1 MKNFIK
7 DVCKR
12 LAVSIV
18 STFLLVLFSI
28 FLFQAILSSFIEEKE
43 KVPSKGSFLVLNLSM
58 NLTDRPSGFT
68 IEDLTREALTDEKK
82 PPQFHLREVLQ
93 AIKKAEGD
101 QNIKGI
107 FIKGGFM
114 PSGYGCGYSA
124 VQELVDTLV
133 SFRLSGKSIIGF
145 CSTPTQLDYLV
156 YSVCDE
162 LHMNPSGVFVLKG
175 LASEQLFLAE
185 AFDKYGVGL
194 QVVRVGDF
202 KGAVEPFTSTSFSE
216 ENRLQINRLLDLRWN
231 DYMATVSRNREVE
244 REKLS
249 DLINEGFMFTPE
261 RCEESGL
268 VDQVSDWGAVLDRLA
283 KLGVLDDDTEEFS
296 RVGLIDYVERPLNSK
311 MSDPSLTEA
320 GGDKIAIVYIEGAII
335 DGWGDDGTSVGGD
348 EIASRIRKI
357 WKDDDYKGLVVR
369 VNSPGGS
376 VSGSESIL
384 SELNRASVEGL
395 PVVISMG
402 SVAASG
408 GYWIAMGADQIFAGD
423 QTITGSIGVF
433 GLIPNLKELAKK
445 IGLNWDVVKTHPS
458 SDIMSVSRAKSE
470 DEIRIVQSHVDR
482 IYERFLHLVSENREL
497 NATRVNEIAQGR
509 VWMGGDA
516 HEIGLIDQLGTLGD
530 AVAYTAD
537 RAGVTQYEVIDFP
550 QVESPVDAINEL
562 LKTSA
567 ISGLKKRNP
576 TMNSVFQEFKMM
588 SKQFEN
594 YNDPINSYSFLSWYR
609 GSFGFSQ

>member
-12 LAVSIV
+12 LAVSIL
-18 STFLLVLFSI
+18 STFLLVLLSI
-28 FLFQAILSSFIEEKE
+28 FLFQAIVSSFIEEKE
-43 KVPSKGSFLVLNLSM
+43 KVPKKGSFLVLDLSM

-68 IEDLTREALTDEKK
+68 IEDLTREALTDKK
-82 PPQFHLREVLQ
+82 PPPQFHLREVLE

-101 QNIKGI
+101 RLIRGI

-114 PSGYGCGYSA
+114 PRGYGCGYSA
-124 VQELVDTLV
+124 VRELVDSLD
-133 SFRLSGKSIIGF
+133 SFKSSGKSIIGF
-145 CSTPTQLDYLV
+145 CSTPTQLDFLV

-185 AFDKYGVGL
+185 AFEKYGVGV
-194 QVVRVGDF
+194 QVVRVGEF
-202 KGAVEPFTSTSFSE
+202 KGAVEPFTSTCFSE
-216 ENRLQINRLLDLRWN
+216 ENRIQINRLLDLRWN
-231 DYMATVSRNREVE
+231 DYMATVSRNRGIEQ
-244 REKLS
+244 EKLS
-249 DLINEGFMFTPE
+249 DLINEEFMFTPE
-261 RCEESGL
+261 RCEQIGL
-268 VDQVSDWGAVLDRLA
+268 VDQVSDWGSVLDRLS
-283 KLGVLDDDTEEFS
+283 KLGVLNDETDEFS

-311 MSDPSLTEA
+311 KSDLSPYGAS
-320 GGDKIAIVYIEGAII
+320 GNKIAIVYIEGAII
-335 DGWGDDGTSVGGD
+335 DGWGDDGRSVGGD

-357 WKDDDYKGLVVR
+357 WKDDDYKGIVVR

-384 SELNRASVEGL
+384 SELNRASIEGL

-408 GYWIAMGADQIFAGD
+408 GYWIAMGSDQIFAGE

-433 GLIPNLKELAKK
+433 GLIPNLKQFAKNF
-445 IGLNWDVVKTHPS
+445 GLNWDVVKTHPS
-458 SDIMSVSRAKSE
+458 SDIMSVSRPKSH
-470 DEIRIVQSHVDR
+470 DEIRIVQSHVDH

-530 AVAYTAD
+530 AVAYTAE
-537 RAGVTQYEVIDFP
+537 RAGVTQFEVIDFP

-562 LKTSA
+562 FKTST
-567 ISGLKKRNP
+567 ISGFKKRNS
-576 TMNSVFQEFKMM
+576 TINSVFQEVKKM
-588 SKQFEN
+588 SEQFEN
-594 YNDPINSYSFLSWYR
+594 YNDPINLYSFLSWYR

>member
-7 DVCKR
+7 DVFKR

-43 KVPSKGSFLVLNLSM
+43 KVPNKGSFLVLDLSM

-101 QNIKGI
+101 KMIRGI

-124 VQELVDTLV
+124 IQELIDSLV
-133 SFRLSGKSIIGF
+133 SFKSCGKSIIGF

-231 DYMATVSRNREVE
+231 DYMDTVSRNRGVE

-249 DLINEGFMFTPE
+249 DQINEGFMFTPE

-268 VDQVSDWGAVLDRLA
+268 VDQVSDWGTVLDRLS
-283 KLGVLDDDTEEFS
+283 KLGVLDDDTDEFS

-311 MSDPSLTEA
+311 KSDPSLTEA

-357 WKDDDYKGLVVR
+357 WKDNDYKGLVVR

-384 SELNRASVEGL
+384 SGLNRASVKGL
-395 PVVISMG
+395 RFVISMG

-433 GLIPNLKELAKK
+433 GLIPNLKQLAKTF
-445 IGLNWDVVKTHPS
+445 GLNWDVVKTHTS
-458 SDIMSVSRAKSE
+458 ADVMSVSRAKS
-470 DEIRIVQSHVDR
+470 DEEISIVQNHVDR

-509 VWMGGDA
+509 VWIGGDA
-516 HEIGLIDQLGTLGD
+516 LEIGLIDQLGTLGD
-530 AVAYTAD
+530 AVACTANM
-537 RAGVTQYEVIDFP
+537 AGITQFEVIDFP

-562 LKTSA
+562 LKTST
-567 ISGLKKRNP
+567 ISGSKKRNLIV
-576 TMNSVFQEFKMM
+576 NSVFQEFKIM

-609 GSFGFSQ
+609 GNFGFSQ

>member
-7 DVCKR
+7 DIFKR

-18 STFLLVLFSI
+18 STFLLVLISI
-28 FLFQAILSSFIEEKE
+28 FLFQSIVSSFIEEQE
-43 KVPSKGSFLVLNLSM
+43 KAPTDGSFLVLDLSM
-58 NLTDRPSGFT
+58 DLTDRPSGFT
-68 IEDLTREALTDEKK
+68 IEDLTREALTDKKK
-82 PPQFHLREVLQ
+82 PPQFHLSEVVQ
-93 AIKKAEGD
+93 AIEKAAD
-101 QNIKGI
+101 DSMIRGI
-107 FIKGGFM
+107 LIKGGFM

-124 VQELVDTLV
+124 VQELVDSLV
-133 SFRLSGKSIIGF
+133 SFRSSGKSIIGF

-185 AFDKYGVGL
+185 AFEKYGVGV

-231 DYMATVSRNREVE
+231 DYMDTVSRNRGVE

-249 DLINEGFMFTPE
+249 GQINEGFMFTPE
-261 RCEESGL
+261 RCEETGL
-268 VDQVSDWGAVLDRLA
+268 VDQISDWGAVLDRLA

-296 RVGLIDYVERPLNSK
+296 RVGLIDYVERPLNPPE
-311 MSDPSLTEA
+311 SDLSLAEA
-320 GGDKIAIVYIEGAII
+320 GGDKIAIVYVEGAIV
-335 DGWGDDGTSVGGD
+335 DGWGDDGTSVGGG
-348 EIASRIRKI
+348 EIASRVRKI
-357 WKDDDYKGLVVR
+357 WKDEDYKGLVVR

-384 SELNRASVEGL
+384 SELNRARAEGL

-408 GYWIAMGADQIFAGD
+408 GYWIAMGSDQIFAGE

-433 GLIPNLKELAKK
+433 GLIPNLTQLAKK

-458 SDIMSVSRAKSE
+458 ADVMSVSRAKSE
-470 DEIRIVQSHVDR
+470 EEINIVQNHVDR
-482 IYERFLHLVSENREL
+482 IYERFLSLVSENRDL
-497 NATRVNEIAQGR
+497 NTSRISEVAQGR

-530 AVAYTAD
+530 AVSYTAE
-537 RAGVTQYEVIDFP
+537 RAGVTQFEVIDIP

-562 LKTSA
+562 FETTS
-567 ISGLKKRNP
+567 NP
-576 TMNSVFQEFKMM
+576 RLVSRTSTINSVLQEFKMLAE
-588 SKQFEN
+588 QFDT
-594 YNDPINSYSFLSWYR
+594 YNDPANSYSFLSWYR

>member
-18 STFLLVLFSI
+18 STFLLILFSI

-101 QNIKGI
+101 QNIRGI

-124 VQELVDTLV
+124 VQELVDSLV
-133 SFRLSGKSIIGF
+133 SFRSSGKSIIGF

-268 VDQVSDWGAVLDRLA
+268 VDQVSDWGTVLDRLS
-283 KLGVLDDDTEEFS
+283 KLGVLDDDIDEFS

-311 MSDPSLTEA
+311 KSDPSLTEA

-408 GYWIAMGADQIFAGD
+408 G
-423 QTITGSIGVF
+423 
-433 GLIPNLKELAKK
+433 
-445 IGLNWDVVKTHPS
+445 IGLRWGQ
-458 SDIMSVSRAKSE
+458 IRYLL
-470 DEIRIVQSHVDR
+470 EIRLLLVQL
-482 IYERFLHLVSENREL
+482 EFLV
-497 NATRVNEIAQGR
+497 
-509 VWMGGDA
+509 
-516 HEIGLIDQLGTLGD
+516 
-530 AVAYTAD
+530 
-537 RAGVTQYEVIDFP
+537 
-550 QVESPVDAINEL
+550 
-562 LKTSA
+562 
-567 ISGLKKRNP
+567 
-576 TMNSVFQEFKMM
+576 
-588 SKQFEN
+588 
-594 YNDPINSYSFLSWYR
+594 
-609 GSFGFSQ
+609 

>member
-185 AFDKYGVGL
+185 AFEKYGVGL

-249 DLINEGFMFTPE
+249 DQINKGFMFTPE

>member
-244 REKLS
+244 LEKLS
-249 DLINEGFMFTPE
+249 DQINKGFMFTPE

>member
-43 KVPSKGSFLVLNLSM
+43 KVPSMGSFLVLNLSM

-249 DLINEGFMFTPE
+249 DQINKGFMFTPE

-320 GGDKIAIVYIEGAII
+320 GVDKIAIVYIEGAII

>member
-101 QNIKGI
+101 QNIRGI

-124 VQELVDTLV
+124 VQELVDSLV
-133 SFRLSGKSIIGF
+133 SFRSSGKSIIGF

-202 KGAVEPFTSTSFSE
+202 KGAVEPFTSTSFSD

-268 VDQVSDWGAVLDRLA
+268 VDQVSDWGTVLDRLA

-311 MSDPSLTEA
+311 KSDPSPTEA

-458 SDIMSVSRAKSE
+458 SDIMSFSRPKSE

>member
-124 VQELVDTLV
+124 VQELVDSLV
-133 SFRLSGKSIIGF
+133 SFRSSGKSIIGF

-185 AFDKYGVGL
+185 AFEKYGVGL

-244 REKLS
+244 LEKLS
-249 DLINEGFMFTPE
+249 DQINKGFMFTPE

>member
-124 VQELVDTLV
+124 VQELVDSLV
-133 SFRLSGKSIIGF
+133 SFRSSGKSIIGF

-268 VDQVSDWGAVLDRLA
+268 VDQVSDWGTVLDRLA

-311 MSDPSLTEA
+311 KSDPSPTEA

>member
-249 DLINEGFMFTPE
+249 DQINKGFMFTPE

>member
-1 MKNFIK
+1 MI
-7 DVCKR
+7 R
-12 LAVSIV
+12 
-18 STFLLVLFSI
+18 
-28 FLFQAILSSFIEEKE
+28 
-43 KVPSKGSFLVLNLSM
+43 
-58 NLTDRPSGFT
+58 
-68 IEDLTREALTDEKK
+68 
-82 PPQFHLREVLQ
+82 
-93 AIKKAEGD
+93 
-101 QNIKGI
+101 GI

-124 VQELVDTLV
+124 IQELIDSLV
-133 SFRLSGKSIIGF
+133 SFKSCGKSIIGF

-231 DYMATVSRNREVE
+231 DYMDTVSRNRGVE

-249 DLINEGFMFTPE
+249 DQINEGFMFTPE

-268 VDQVSDWGAVLDRLA
+268 VDQVSDWGTVLDRLS
-283 KLGVLDDDTEEFS
+283 KLGVLDDDTDEFS

-311 MSDPSLTEA
+311 KSDPSLTEA

-357 WKDDDYKGLVVR
+357 WKDNDYKGLVVR

-384 SELNRASVEGL
+384 SELNRASVKGL

-408 GYWIAMGADQIFAGD
+408 GYWIAMGADQIFAGE

-433 GLIPNLKELAKK
+433 GLIPNLKQLAKTF
-445 IGLNWDVVKTHPS
+445 GLNWDVVKTHTS
-458 SDIMSVSRAKSE
+458 ADVMSVSRAKS
-470 DEIRIVQSHVDR
+470 DEEISIVQNHVDR
-482 IYERFLHLVSENREL
+482 IYERFLSLVAENRDL
-497 NATRVNEIAQGR
+497 NMSRISEVAQGR

-516 HEIGLIDQLGTLGD
+516 HDIGLIDQLGTLTD

-537 RAGVTQYEVIDFP
+537 RAGVTQFEIIDFP
-550 QVESPVDAINEL
+550 QAESPVDAISEL
-562 LKTSA
+562 FETASN
-567 ISGLKKRNP
+567 SGLKTGISPINL
-576 TMNSVFQEFKMM
+576 VLQEFQMLAE
-588 SKQFEN
+588 QFDN
-594 YNDPINSYSFLSWYR
+594 YNDPTNSYSFLSWYR
-609 GSFGFSQ
+609 GSFGFSH

>member
-43 KVPSKGSFLVLNLSM
+43 KVPSMGSFLVLNLSM

-124 VQELVDTLV
+124 VQELVDSLV
-133 SFRLSGKSIIGF
+133 SFRSSGKSIIGF

-249 DLINEGFMFTPE
+249 DQINKGFMFTPE